1 MPSIDLA
8 TLQNS
13 RLTIKNINDLYKK
26 KGTGESLQF
35 LMRLL
40 YAQDAE
46 IRYPINETIHVSE
59 SGYSQQRRM
68 RVTQAEQQEEKDEN

>member
-13 RLTIKNINDLYKK
+13 RLTIKNITDLYKK

-59 SGYSQQRRM
+59 SGLFS
-68 RVTQAEQQEEKDEN
+68 TKKNENINDFRNTRSK